1 MRDAS
6 DVVNAYLTGR
16 FGFGLER
23 LLADAT
29 AGRPAPALAGSVI
42 VACDPVGGFEYEDGG
57 SDALYQGLLTIEGV
71 VYRFRCSVFT
81 DAGGARFL
89 ESVGELEIVRW
100 GVRLVVP
107 APRQRARSPAEVR
120 LSTAHNRLV
129 PKHLKPC
136 NNPNRS

>member
-1 MRDAS
+1 MCDAS

-29 AGRPAPALAGSVI
+29 AGRPPPALAGSVI

-107 APRQRARSPAEVR
+107 DAAPARSLAG
-120 LSTAHNRLV
+120 
-129 PKHLKPC
+129 
-136 NNPNRS
+136 